1 MKLLNFAPRSRPAGF
16 TLIELLTVISI
27 VAILAAAAFGAYGKI
42 VENAKRTDSRV
53 MGKGI
58 ADAVTQYYGDY
69 NRLPKPTSASS
80 GEDSKTDTSS
90 ADGMIK
96 ILMGKEGESDTVQN
110 SRKINYLEGM
120 KNAKARTGT
129 KPPGGE
135 APGSDKWVG
144 GLVVEESNTEAVD
157 GWGNYYSMMLDTN
170 YDGEMENPNLDEVG
184 DGRQKLSNRVIIWSA
199 GKDGKEDTWDD
210 NVKSWD

>member
-1 MKLLNFAPRSRPAGF
+1 MKLLSSTPRSRPAGF

-53 MGKGI
+53 LGKGI

-69 NRLPKPTSASS
+69 NRLPKPTSASA
-80 GEDSKTDTSS
+80 GEDSSTDTSG
-90 ADGMIK
+90 AEGMIK
-96 ILMGKEGESDTVQN
+96 ILTGKEGDSDTQQN

-120 KNAKARTGT
+120 KAAKARTGLRT
-129 KPPGGE
+129 GE
-135 APGSDKWVG
+135 AAGSDKWVG
-144 GLVVEESNTEAVD
+144 GLVIEEGNTEAVD
-157 GWGNYYSMMLDTN
+157 GWGNYYQMRLDSN

-184 DGRQKLSNRVIIWSA
+184 DGRQKLPNRVIIWSS
-199 GKDGKEDTWDD
+199 GKDGKEDTWED